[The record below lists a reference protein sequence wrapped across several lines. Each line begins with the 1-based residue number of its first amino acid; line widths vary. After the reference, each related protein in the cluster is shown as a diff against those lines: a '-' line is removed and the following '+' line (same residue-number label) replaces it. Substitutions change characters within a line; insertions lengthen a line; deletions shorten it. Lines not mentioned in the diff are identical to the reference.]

1 VITEQGLSCDP
12 RLIEAIAQRPEPYK
26 VKSNP
31 KKAVASFVGLCSFY
45 RRFVPHFAEIA
56 EPLTRVMGK
65 TKRFEWGPEQQE
77 AFDTLKRKLM
87 SYPILR
93 RPDFQRLFI
102 VQSDAS

>member
-1 VITEQGLSCDP
+1 
-12 RLIEAIAQRPEPYK
+12 
-26 VKSNP
+26 
-31 KKAVASFVGLCSFY
+31 VASFVGLCSFY